1 MIELIANN
9 RKQILRDDLSD
20 NDYLVFPVKTGEKN
34 TIELALKRSE
44 CGINRLTLR
53 MKRNFDDVGKF
64 PSIIKLWEVDMAMN
78 SSVNICDLLC
88 FGSLDGNQDIFVNI
102 SDNGGLVFFLKNG
115 IHIHYHDV
123 HTQIKFT
130 YNKDN
135 KFDDGPNTAG
145 MTLKNADT
153 YPDYDIKA
161 LYQILKEFGCK
172 DKE

>member
-9 RKQILRDDLSD
+9 RKQILKDDYLSD
-20 NDYLVFPVKTGEKN
+20 NDYLVFPVRTGEKN
-34 TIELALKRSE
+34 TIELALRRSE
-44 CGINRLTLR
+44 YGINRLTLR
-53 MKRNFDDVGKF
+53 MKIGKMT
-64 PSIIKLWEVDMAMN
+64 SIIKLWEVDMAMN

>member
-9 RKQILRDDLSD
+9 RKQILRDDYLSD
-20 NDYLVFPVKTGEKN
+20 NDYLVFPVRTGEKN

-44 CGINRLTLR
+44 YDINRLTLR
-53 MKRNFDDVGKF
+53 MKIGKF

-102 SDNGGLVFFLKNG
+102 SENGGLVFFLKNG

-145 MTLKNADT
+145 MTLRNADT

>member
-1 MIELIANN
+1 
-9 RKQILRDDLSD
+9 
-20 NDYLVFPVKTGEKN
+20 
-34 TIELALKRSE
+34 
-44 CGINRLTLR
+44 
-53 MKRNFDDVGKF
+53 MKRNFDDVGKL

-102 SDNGGLVFFLKNG
+102 SENGGLVFFLKNG

>member
-9 RKQILRDDLSD
+9 RKQILKDDYLSD
-20 NDYLVFPVKTGEKN
+20 NDYLVFPVRTGEKN
-34 TIELALKRSE
+34 TIELALRRSE
-44 CGINRLTLR
+44 YGINRLTLR
-53 MKRNFDDVGKF
+53 MKIGKF

>member
-1 MIELIANN
+1 
-9 RKQILRDDLSD
+9 
-20 NDYLVFPVKTGEKN
+20 
-34 TIELALKRSE
+34 
-44 CGINRLTLR
+44 
-53 MKRNFDDVGKF
+53 
-64 PSIIKLWEVDMAMN
+64 MAMN

-102 SDNGGLVFFLKNG
+102 SENGGLVFFLNNG

-145 MTLKNADT
+145 MTLRNADT

>member
-1 MIELIANN
+1 
-9 RKQILRDDLSD
+9 
-20 NDYLVFPVKTGEKN
+20 
-34 TIELALKRSE
+34 
-44 CGINRLTLR
+44 
-53 MKRNFDDVGKF
+53 
-64 PSIIKLWEVDMAMN
+64 MAMN

>member
-1 MIELIANN
+1 MIELIASN
-9 RKQILRDDLSD
+9 RKQILKDDYLSD
-20 NDYLVFPVKTGEKN
+20 NDYLVFPVRTGEKN
-34 TIELALKRSE
+34 TIELALKRSVYD
-44 CGINRLTLR
+44 INRLTLR
-53 MKRNFDDVGKF
+53 MKIGKF
-64 PSIIKLWEVDMAMN
+64 PSIIKLWEVDMAVN

>member
-9 RKQILRDDLSD
+9 RKQILKDDYLSD
-20 NDYLVFPVKTGEKN
+20 NDYLVFPVRTGEKN
-34 TIELALKRSE
+34 TIELALRRSE
-44 CGINRLTLR
+44 YGINRLTLR
-53 MKRNFDDVGKF
+53 MKIGKF

-102 SDNGGLVFFLKNG
+102 SENGGLVFFLKNG

-145 MTLKNADT
+145 MTLINADT

>member
-1 MIELIANN
+1 MIELIASN

-34 TIELALKRSE
+34 TIELALRRSE
-44 CGINRLTLR
+44 YGINRLTLR
-53 MKRNFDDVGKF
+53 MKIGKF

-78 SSVNICDLLC
+78 LSVNICDLLC

-102 SDNGGLVFFLKNG
+102 SENGGLVFFLKNG

>member
-1 MIELIANN
+1 MIELIASN

-20 NDYLVFPVKTGEKN
+20 NDYLVFPVRTGEN

-44 CGINRLTLR
+44 CGVNRLTLR
-53 MKRNFDDVGKF
+53 MKIGKF

-102 SDNGGLVFFLKNG
+102 SENGGLVFFLKNG

-145 MTLKNADT
+145 MTLRNADT

>member
-1 MIELIANN
+1 MIELIASN

-34 TIELALKRSE
+34 TIELALKRSVYD
-44 CGINRLTLR
+44 INRLTLR
-53 MKRNFDDVGKF
+53 MKIGKF
-64 PSIIKLWEVDMAMN
+64 PSIIKLWEVDMAVN

>member
-1 MIELIANN
+1 MIELIASN
-9 RKQILRDDLSD
+9 RKQILRDDLAD

-53 MKRNFDDVGKF
+53 MKRNFDDVGKL

-102 SDNGGLVFFLKNG
+102 SENGGLVFFLKNG

-145 MTLKNADT
+145 MTLRNADT